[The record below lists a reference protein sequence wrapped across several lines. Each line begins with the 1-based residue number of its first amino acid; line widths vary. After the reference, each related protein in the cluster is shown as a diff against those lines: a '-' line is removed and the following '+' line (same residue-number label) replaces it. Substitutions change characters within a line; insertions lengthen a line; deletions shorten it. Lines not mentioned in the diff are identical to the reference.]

1 MKKILSIFSFAALL
15 FAAASCKDVVPDMRL
30 VDIEVQLALDGEPMA
45 VENVPVTLVDAS
57 GTVYDTLTNA
67 SGVALF
73 SVPADNYTATASFK
87 QSGDAEAYTY
97 SGSNSSIAVLN
108 ATTNQF
114 SVALNKVVS
123 QQIIIKEIYC
133 GGCTTDAGKQYTND
147 AYIVLYNNSDV
158 EADATNIAIGML
170 APYNSNAINKYYG
183 TDGAQSY
190 AQESWLPAIGAI
202 WSFSSDVTIA
212 PYSQIVVAAFGA
224 IDHTETVGTSVALNN
239 PDYYVMAANEQ
250 FKNAKYV
257 VDDAIPAT
265 HYMTT
270 VPFTLGNAW
279 PLSNNSPAVF
289 LMKAPK
295 ADIEA
300 MSLDTE
306 AFDHT
311 TGTSAA
317 FNVVKVAK
325 SSIVD
330 AVEVWNGAKTPEESK
345 YRFSSDVNSGYVM
358 MTNKLGYTIYRNVD
372 KAATEALAENE
383 GKLVYN
389 YALGTEPGSAANLAN
404 GTTDPSG
411 IDAEASI
418 AAGAHIIYSDTNN
431 TATDFHQRAQSSL
444 K

>member
-15 FAAASCKDVVPDMRL
+15 FAAASCKDIVPDTRL
-30 VDIEVQLALDGEPMA
+30 VDIEVQLVLDGESMA

-67 SGVALF
+67 LGVAAF
-73 SVPADNYTATASFK
+73 SVPADNYTASASFK
-87 QSGDAEAYTY
+87 RSGDGEAYTY
-97 SGSNSSIAVLN
+97 SGSNGSIAVLN

-114 SVALNKVVS
+114 TVALNKVVS
-123 QQIIIKEIYC
+123 QQIIIKELYS
-133 GGCTTDAGKQYTND
+133 GGCTTAEGKHYTND

-170 APYNSNAINKYYG
+170 APYNSNASNKYYG
-183 TDGAQSY
+183 TDGTQSY

-202 WSFSSDVTIA
+202 WSFTSNVTIA
-212 PYSQIVVAAFGA
+212 PYSQIVVAVFGA
-224 IDHTETVGTSVALNN
+224 IDHTETVANSVALNN
-239 PDYYVMAANEQ
+239 SDYYVMTANEQ
-250 FKNAKYV
+250 FKNSKYV
-257 VDDAIPAT
+257 VDDAIPAA
-265 HYMTT
+265 HYMTA
-270 VPFTLGNAW
+270 VPFTQGNAW
-279 PLSNNSPAVF
+279 ALSNNAPAVF
-289 LMKAPK
+289 LMKASK
-295 ADIEA
+295 ADVEA

-311 TGTSAA
+311 MGTAAA

-330 AVEVWNGAKTPEESK
+330 GVEVWNGAKTPEESK

-389 YALGTEPGSAANLAN
+389 YAMGTEPGSAANLAN

-418 AAGAHIIYSDTNN
+418 ANGAHIIYSETNN
-431 TATDFHQRAQSSL
+431 TATDFHQRAQGSL